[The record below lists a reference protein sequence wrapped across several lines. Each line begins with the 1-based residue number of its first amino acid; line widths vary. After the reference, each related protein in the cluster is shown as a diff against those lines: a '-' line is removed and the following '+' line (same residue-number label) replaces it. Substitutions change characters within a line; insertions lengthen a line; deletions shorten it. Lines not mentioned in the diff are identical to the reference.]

1 MAKPTKLKPKPAD
14 PRTPADPEVV
24 AARKRLVLKTI
35 ALVAVLAAI
44 GGGFTIARQHVE
56 RRFVYPSHPPK
67 VVLTNKPAWMSEFLT
82 NQIIAAVQPT
92 TAHSAMDHQLLVD
105 RTDLLRANP
114 WVKSVKQVRRAYHE
128 GPGDVIEIECEWR
141 TPAALVQWRDH
152 YWLVDSDGV
161 KLPERFDGR
170 QLPLLVYTTDRQ
182 VNLRVIE
189 GVLTGPPGAGEIW
202 RGEELIAGIELAAV
216 LAGQPWANE
225 IERVNVANFGGRL
238 NPAAV
243 PGGHPGGKET
253 GGATAPTSGGP
264 TTPADPQLTLITRY
278 NTEIRWGR
286 PISEKDFFVEVP
298 WQRKVA
304 RLEQIWKRYGRVD
317 AGAAYVELRFDEVE
331 VPITPSSAQL
341 PTR

>member
-14 PRTPADPEVV
+14 SLKPADPEVV
-24 AARKRLVLKTI
+24 AARTRFVLKSL
-35 ALVAVLAAI
+35 ALVGVMVAI
-44 GGGFTIARQHVE
+44 GAGFAVARQHVE
-56 RRFVYPSHPPK
+56 RRFVYPAQPPK

-82 NQIIAAVQPT
+82 NQIIASVQPT

-105 RTDLLRANP
+105 RTDLLRTNP
-114 WVKSVKQVRRAYHE
+114 WVKSVRQVRRAYYE

-189 GVLTGPPGAGEIW
+189 GVLTGPPGAGEVW

-225 IERVNVANFGGRL
+225 IERVNVANFGGRI
-238 NPAAV
+238 N
-243 PGGHPGGKET
+243 
-253 GGATAPTSGGP
+253 
-264 TTPADPQLTLITRY
+264 PADPQLTLITRY

-298 WQRKVA
+298 WQRKLT

-331 VPITPSSAQL
+331 VPISPSSAQL